1 MAEKYIPLFLD
12 FNDTTQDLTDE
23 ECGRLVREL
32 VRYANG
38 ESSGTQLQGGER
50 IAFRFMKGSID
61 RNLELSATRARAGAK
76 GAMVTNSKARQTPAP
91 HSKRTTKT
99 KTDTKTK
106 TESDIDTK
114 SETAAGIAADTAA
127 DLTNGPTNNP
137 TDNTTVEPFLTED
150 EAAEIQSGHDR
161 VLDAAQDA
169 GFKSSPAERAGLLNL
184 CAVYGPDE
192 IVSGIGECV
201 RHSAPN
207 LAYLEGVLK
216 GSRKKNLNA
225 TDVHGY
231 QQRDYSSE
239 QQAAIERMMTDD
251 W

>member
-12 FNDTTQDLTDE
+12 FNETTQDLTDE
-23 ECGRLVREL
+23 QCGRLIREI

-38 ESSGTQLQGGER
+38 ESSGTQLQGMER

-76 GAMVTNSKARQTPAP
+76 GGTAISKTKQTEAKR
-91 HSKRTTKT
+91 SKSTTKT
-99 KTDTKTK
+99 KTETK
-106 TESDIDTK
+106 TETDTDTDT
-114 SETAAGIAADTAA
+114 ETNAAAEAGTAGPAAGNSNDDSANN
-127 DLTNGPTNNP
+127 TNT
-137 TDNTTVEPFLTED
+137 EPFLPD
-150 EAAEIQSGHDR
+150 EEATAIQTGHDR
-161 VLDAAQDA
+161 VLDAAQNA
-169 GFKSSPAERAGLLNL
+169 GFKSSPAEREGLLRL
-184 CAVYGPDE
+184 CAAYSPDR

-201 RHSAPN
+201 RHSATN

-216 GSRKKNLNA
+216 GTRKRKPDA

>member
-12 FNDTTQDLTDE
+12 FNETTQDLTDE
-23 ECGRLVREL
+23 ECGRLIREI

-38 ESSGTQLQGGER
+38 ESSGTQLQGMER

-61 RNLELSATRARAGAK
+61 RNLELSATRARAGTKGGMATSKNKQTEAK
-76 GAMVTNSKARQTPAP
+76 RSK
-91 HSKRTTKT
+91 STTKT
-99 KTDTKTK
+99 KTETQTK
-106 TESDIDTK
+106 TEADTDT
-114 SETAAGIAADTAA
+114 ETKAAPEPAANTAA
-127 DLTNGPTNNP
+127 DITTGAPAG
-137 TDNTTVEPFLTED
+137 NTAAEPFLTED
-150 EAAEIQSGHDR
+150 EAAAIQSGHDR
-161 VLDAAQDA
+161 VLDAAQNA
-169 GFKSSPAERAGLLNL
+169 GFKSSPAEKAGLLNL
-184 CAVYGPDE
+184 CALYSSDR

-201 RHSAPN
+201 RHSATN

-216 GSRKKNLNA
+216 GRGKKKQDA

-239 QQAAIERMMTDD
+239 QQAAIERMMTMDD

>member
-12 FNDTTQDLTDE
+12 FNETTQDLTDA
-23 ECGRLVREL
+23 ECGRLIREI

-38 ESSGTQLQGGER
+38 ESSGTQLQGMER

-76 GAMVTNSKARQTPAP
+76 GAEATNGKNRQKPAN
-91 HSKRTTKT
+91 SGKKTTKT
-99 KTDTKTK
+99 KTEPK
-106 TESDIDTK
+106 TETEADTDTETK
-114 SETAAGIAADTAA
+114 SAPEPAANTAA
-127 DLTNGPTNNP
+127 DITTGAPAGNNAA
-137 TDNTTVEPFLTED
+137 EPFLTED
-150 EAAEIQSGHDR
+150 EAAAIQSGHDR
-161 VLDAAQDA
+161 VLDAAQNA
-169 GFKSSPAERAGLLNL
+169 GFKSSPAEKAGLLNL
-184 CAVYGPDE
+184 CALYSPDR

-201 RHSAPN
+201 RHSATN

-216 GSRKKNLNA
+216 GRGKKKQDA

-239 QQAAIERMMTDD
+239 QQAAIERMMTMDD